1 MCSHFESV
9 TDAGSLKKYFDADI
23 SVIDAK
29 QDVWPGYQGVFVRAA
44 NVTSP
49 SSRVAREARAGS
61 FGLIP
66 HWATD
71 TKIARNTYNA
81 RVETVGS
88 KPSFRESW
96 KQARHCIIPAVAIY
110 EPDWR
115 SGRAIPT
122 RISRADNT
130 PMGIAGLWDLW
141 QPPKGDPV
149 LSFTMLTIN
158 ADQHELMQQFHKPAD
173 EKRMVV
179 ILPEAQY
186 ENWLT
191 ASSEQ
196 SMDFMRLF
204 PAQDLSAEVPAPT
217 ASAPAVKTVNGSLD
231 LFDTPQP

>member
-1 MCSHFESV
+1 MQYEELHPGYPKKFLAELQQRMCSHFESV

-96 KQARHCIIPAVAIY
+96 KQARHFIIPA
-110 EPDWR
+110 
-115 SGRAIPT
+115 
-122 RISRADNT
+122 DNSVYFC
-130 PMGIAGLWDLW
+130 P
-141 QPPKGDPV
+141 
-149 LSFTMLTIN
+149 
-158 ADQHELMQQFHKPAD
+158 LMNKARRF
-173 EKRMVV
+173 
-179 ILPEAQY
+179 
-186 ENWLT
+186 
-191 ASSEQ
+191 S
-196 SMDFMRLF
+196 
-204 PAQDLSAEVPAPT
+204 
-217 ASAPAVKTVNGSLD
+217 
-231 LFDTPQP
+231 